1 MEVGALYK
9 NLGRVRIWGHAHR
22 VHTPKCGA
30 GLRRWENQR
39 RLSSYDLVIYAKVRA
54 TKVKAKANVED

>member
-1 MEVGALYK
+1 
-9 NLGRVRIWGHAHR
+9 
-22 VHTPKCGA
+22 VHCTKISAEFEFGVMPTGCTPQKCGA